1 MDPLWNNIF
10 RKRHDEDSLA
20 NFLNNLPMFSEL
32 NGREL
37 AVLEKIVHLRN
48 YDPFETVFEENDPGT
63 GMYMIR
69 SGTVNIFIKTPQG
82 DEEELATLGPGDFFG
97 ETTLTAPA
105 PRSASARTT
114 EKTELVG
121 LFRADLLD
129 LVERQPTLTSR
140 VLIGLT
146 RIVSERLQTA
156 SMEIRNLNRQLGQ
169 DLTAAETVET

>member
-1 MDPLWNNIF
+1 MDLLWNNIF
-10 RKRHDEDSLA
+10 RKKHDEDSLA
-20 NFLNNLPMFSEL
+20 YFLSNMPMFAEL

-37 AVLEKIVHLRN
+37 NLLEKMVHVRSYRATEL
-48 YDPFETVFEENDPGT
+48 VFEEGDPGT

-69 SGTVNIFIKTPQG
+69 SGAVSIYAKNQQGTV
-82 DEEELATLGPGDFFG
+82 DELAALGPGDFFG

-114 EKTELVG
+114 ESSELVG
-121 LFRADLLD
+121 LFRADLLEM
-129 LVERQPTLTSR
+129 VERQPTLTSR

-156 SMEIRNLNRQLGQ
+156 SLEIRNLKKRLSEQLP
-169 DLTAAETVET
+169 TETVET

>member
-10 RKRHDEDSLA
+10 RKKHDEDSLA
-20 NFLNNLPMFSEL
+20 YFLNNLPMFAEL

-37 AVLEKIVHLRN
+37 NVLEKMVHVRN
-48 YDPFETVFEENDPGT
+48 YGVSEVVFEEGDPGT

-69 SGTVNIFIKTPQG
+69 SGGVSILVKNQQG
-82 DEEELATLGPGDFFG
+82 TDDELALLGPGDFFG

-114 EKTELVG
+114 EQTELIG
-121 LFRADLLD
+121 LFRADLLE
-129 LVERQPTLTSR
+129 LIERQPTLISR
-140 VLIGLT
+140 ILIGLT

-156 SMEIRNLNRQLGQ
+156 SQEIRNLNKLIGEQLP
-169 DLTAAETVET
+169 TEIVET

>member
-10 RKRHDEDSLA
+10 RKKHDEDSLA
-20 NFLNNLPMFSEL
+20 YFLNNLPMFAEL

-37 AVLEKIVHLRN
+37 NVLEKMVHVRN
-48 YDPFETVFEENDPGT
+48 YGVSEVVFEEGDPGT

-69 SGTVNIFIKTPQG
+69 SGGVSILAKNQQG
-82 DEEELATLGPGDFFG
+82 TDDELALLGPGDFFG

-114 EKTELVG
+114 EQTELIG
-121 LFRADLLD
+121 LFRADLLE
-129 LVERQPTLTSR
+129 LIERQPTLTSR
-140 VLIGLT
+140 ILIGLT

-156 SMEIRNLNRQLGQ
+156 SQEIRNLNKLIGEQVP
-169 DLTAAETVET
+169 TEIVET